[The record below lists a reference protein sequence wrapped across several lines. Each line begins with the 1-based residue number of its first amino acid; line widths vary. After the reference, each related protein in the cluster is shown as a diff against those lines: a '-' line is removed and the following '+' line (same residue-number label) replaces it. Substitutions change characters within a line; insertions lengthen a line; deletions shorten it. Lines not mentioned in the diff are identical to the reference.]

1 MIRCT
6 ASGAVHARIKEL
18 DIMSQT
24 SLMTG
29 DLSKR
34 ETKAVVF
41 TFLECAVNII
51 NMEFPLERLVTDH

>member
-18 DIMSQT
+18 DILSQT
-24 SLMTG
+24 SLMTR

-41 TFLECAVNII
+41 TFLECALCSQYHQYGVSLG
-51 NMEFPLERLVTDH
+51 EDGD